1 MPCRP
6 GIRFRVF
13 KQMATPSIGNKKPQ
27 RGSQQLGA
35 YVPGV
40 DGGRAVPGIS
50 GVVGDGFDG
59 LGFRAV

>member
-1 MPCRP
+1 
-6 GIRFRVF
+6 
-13 KQMATPSIGNKKPQ
+13 MATPSIGNKKPQ

-50 GVVGDGFDG
+50 GVV
-59 LGFRAV
+59 